1 MPSYL
6 SCGGV
11 ADRTAGKQRTQYDT
25 QHTAQLKGGEVEQ
38 TEHNTM
44 KEKRRGEKRR
54 EEKRREEKRRELTE
68 HNANTAHS
76 TAQQNKLEEK

>member
-54 EEKRREEKRRELTE
+54 EEKRREEKRTDRTQRK
-68 HNANTAHS
+68 HS
-76 TAQQNKLEEK
+76 TQYSTAKQIGREVE